1 MIICYADGASR
12 GNPGLASYGAVI
24 YQDDVELVR
33 LKGTLG
39 IATNNFAEYS
49 GVIAILEY
57 LNEHYPLAPVLI
69 RMDSKLVVEQLSGR
83 WKIKSP
89 DMAELAIRAR
99 GLIQSR
105 DVRFEWIPREENSV
119 ADSLANLA
127 LDTPLDNEQPQALA
141 NHQPKSIRAP
151 RQHVEPTVVYAIRHG
166 HTQSTESGL
175 ISGSQDD
182 PSLSDLGFE
191 EARAVAA
198 VLPELARRF
207 DLELPE
213 HVIHSTQLRAT
224 QTANAIAGAL
234 GIGTSPSDRLREISF
249 GEWERLNMGELERE
263 LSGEITRWRGSMT
276 HRPPGGESVADLEA
290 RVNEQLFETVRA
302 NPGKT
307 IAFVAHMMPMR
318 AIARTALKASSE
330 LSWSL
335 QFQPASVSIYR
346 FFGTEFAETFT
357 INYCAHLP
365 LD

>member
-24 YQDDVELVR
+24 YQDDLEVVR
-33 LKGTLG
+33 LNGTLG

-49 GVIAILEY
+49 GVIAILQY
-57 LNEHYPLAPVLI
+57 LNEHFPHIPAVI

-89 DMAELAIRAR
+89 DMGQLAIKAR
-99 GLIQSR
+99 GLIQGR
-105 DVRFEWIPREENSV
+105 DVRFEWIPREQNSV
-119 ADSLANLA
+119 ADALANLA
-127 LDTPLDNEQPQALA
+127 LDAPGEEDAEPELAL
-141 NHQPKSIRAP
+141 HQPKSIRAP
-151 RQHVEPTVVYAIRHG
+151 RQRVEPTVVFAIRHG
-166 HTQSTESGL
+166 HTESTESGL

-182 PSLSDLGFE
+182 PSLSELGFA
-191 EARAVAA
+191 EAKAVAA

-207 DLELPE
+207 DLDLPE
-213 HVIHSTQLRAT
+213 LVFHSTQLRAT
-224 QTANAIAGAL
+224 QTAGEVAASLRAPTI
-234 GIGTSPSDRLREISF
+234 PSDRLREISF
-249 GEWERLNMGELERE
+249 GEWERLSMGELERE
-263 LSGEITRWRGSMT
+263 INKEISLWRGSMT
-276 HRPPGGESVADLEA
+276 QRPPGGESVSDLEA
-290 RVNEQLFETVRA
+290 RVGEQLFEAIRE
-302 NPGKT
+302 NPGKS
-307 IAFVAHMMPMR
+307 IAIVAHMMPMR
-318 AIARTALKASSE
+318 AIARQALKASAD

>member
-12 GNPGLASYGAVI
+12 GNPGLASYGAVV
-24 YQDDVELVR
+24 YQDDLEVVR
-33 LKGTLG
+33 LNGTLG

-49 GVIAILEY
+49 GVIAIFEY
-57 LNEHYPLAPVLI
+57 LNEHFPHVPAII

-89 DMAELAIRAR
+89 DMAQLAIKAR

-105 DVRFEWIPREENSV
+105 DVRFEWIPREQNSV

-127 LDTPLDNEQPQALA
+127 LDAPDNLDSEFELAL
-141 NHQPKSIRAP
+141 HQPKSIRAP
-151 RQHVEPTVVYAIRHG
+151 RQRTEPTVVFAIRHG

-182 PSLSDLGFE
+182 PSLSELGFE

-207 DLELPE
+207 DIELPE
-213 HVIHSTQLRAT
+213 LVLHSTQLRAT
-224 QTANAIAGAL
+224 QTAQEIAAAL
-234 GIGTSPSDRLREISF
+234 QMETRASDRLREISF
-249 GEWERLNMGELERE
+249 GEWERLSMGELERE
-263 LSGEITRWRGSMT
+263 INQEISLWRGSMT
-276 HRPPGGESVADLEA
+276 QRPPGGESVSDLEA
-290 RVNEQLFETVRA
+290 RVGEELAETIRS
-302 NPGKT
+302 NPGKS
-307 IAFVAHMMPMR
+307 IAVVAHMMPMR
-318 AIARTALKASSE
+318 AIARQALKASAD

-357 INYCAHLP
+357 VNYCAHLP

>member
-33 LKGTLG
+33 LKGALG
-39 IATNNFAEYS
+39 IATNNYAEYS

-57 LNEHYPLAPVLI
+57 LNEHFPMAPVLI

-99 GLIQSR
+99 SLIQSR
-105 DVRFEWIPREENSV
+105 DVRFEWIPREQNSI

-127 LDTPLDNEQPQALA
+127 LDAPADDSAPKTFSS
-141 NHQPKSIRAP
+141 HQPKSIRAP
-151 RQHVEPTVVYAIRHG
+151 RQAIEPTVVYAIRHG
-166 HTQSTESGL
+166 HTQSTEAGL
-175 ISGSQDD
+175 ISGSHDD
-182 PSLSDLGFE
+182 PSLSTLGLE
-191 EARAVAA
+191 EANAVAA
-198 VLPELARRF
+198 ALPELARRF

-213 HVIHSTQLRAT
+213 LVIHSTQLRAT
-224 QTANAIAGAL
+224 QTAQVIAGAL
-234 GIGTSPSDRLREISF
+234 GVATVASDRLREISF
-249 GEWERLNMGELERE
+249 GDWERLNMGELERE
-263 LSGEITRWRGSMT
+263 LSSQITLWRGSMT

-290 RVNEQLFETVRA
+290 RVNEQLFETVRG
-302 NPGKT
+302 NPGKSV
-307 IAFVAHMMPMR
+307 AFVAHMMPMR
-318 AIARTALKASSE
+318 AIARTALRASVE

-335 QFQPASVSIYR
+335 QSQPASVSIYR

-357 INYCAHLP
+357 VNYCAHLP

>member
-24 YQDDVELVR
+24 YQDDLEVVR
-33 LKGTLG
+33 LNGKLG
-39 IATNNFAEYS
+39 VATNNFAEYS

-57 LNEHYPLAPVLI
+57 LNQHFPMAPTLI

-89 DMAELAIRAR
+89 DMAQLAIRAR
-99 GLIQSR
+99 GLMQSR
-105 DVRFEWIPREENSV
+105 DVRFEWVPREQNSV

-127 LDTPLDNEQPQALA
+127 LDTDEAPAGEISLA
-141 NHQPKSIRAP
+141 QHQPKSIRAP
-151 RQHVEPTVVYAIRHG
+151 RQQVEPTVVFAIRHG
-166 HTQSTESGL
+166 HTQSTETGL

-182 PSLSDLGFE
+182 PSLSELGFE

-213 HVIHSTQLRAT
+213 LIIHSTQQRAT
-224 QTANAIAGAL
+224 QTAQEIAKSL
-234 GIGTSPSDRLREISF
+234 SVKIKPSDRLREISF
-249 GEWERLNMGELERE
+249 GEWERLSMGELERE
-263 LSGEITRWRGSMT
+263 ISAEITSWRGSMT
-276 HRPPGGESVADLEA
+276 QRPPGGESVSDLEA
-290 RVNEQLFETVRA
+290 RVNEELSEAVKD
-302 NPGKT
+302 NPGKS
-307 IAFVAHMMPMR
+307 IALVAHMMPMR
-318 AIARTALKASSE
+318 AIARQALKASVD

>member
-24 YQDDVELVR
+24 YQDDLEVIR
-33 LKGTLG
+33 LNGALG
-39 IATNNFAEYS
+39 VATNNFAEYS

-57 LNEHYPLAPVLI
+57 LNQHFPMAPALI

-89 DMAELAIRAR
+89 DMAELAIKAR
-99 GLIQSR
+99 SLIQSR
-105 DVRFEWIPREENSV
+105 DVRFEWIPREQNSV

-127 LDTPLDNEQPQALA
+127 LDKPASAVIEGELSK
-141 NHQPKSIRAP
+141 HQPKSIRAP
-151 RQHVEPTVVYAIRHG
+151 RQFIEPTVVYAIRHG

-182 PSLSDLGFE
+182 PSLSQLGFE

-213 HVIHSTQLRAT
+213 LILHSTQLRAT
-224 QTANAIAGAL
+224 QTANEIAREL
-234 GIGTSPSDRLREISF
+234 NVKVSPSDQLREISF
-249 GEWERLNMGELERE
+249 GDWERLSMGELERE
-263 LSGEITRWRGSMT
+263 ISKEISLWRGSMT
-276 HRPPGGESVADLEA
+276 QRPPGGESVADLEA
-290 RVNEQLFETVRA
+290 RVNEQLLAAIRS
-302 NPGKT
+302 NPGKS
-307 IAFVAHMMPMR
+307 IALVAHMMPMR
-318 AIARTALKASSE
+318 AIARYALKASPD
-330 LSWSL
+330 LSWTL

-346 FFGTEFAETFT
+346 FFGTDFAETFT